1 LERTAKVV
9 VVLWA
14 CLAVAVES
22 WLLRGGWPGIV
33 PVTLAAFGAAAL
45 ASAFDRRAVAVVLA
59 FTYVFPALIF
69 LVRGQYHPSY
79 AVVWTGALVGAM
91 VPDGLRRSWQLPV
104 RWRPAL
110 VCSAL
115 IVVGGAMVVIWREMD
130 FYPGLIVREHAA
142 GPLFM
147 AEWVLHVAL
156 AAVTGILWFD
166 WLFGAVGAG
175 VLTMHVTVLTPLAAS
190 ASVMALVAVYQLLV
204 DVRLLN
210 NTVYGEIAR
219 ASGTV
224 FDANVCGAI
233 AGLWVGGA
241 LLWADG
247 CKRWKKYLMAG
258 GVALAWVAVWATGSR
273 TGFGAAVITSGFAAP
288 ALLDRHPERH
298 SDARRKTLLGVLAVA
313 ALALGLVLTFAN
325 LAAVGP
331 LRRFWTTLP
340 TLSGASIR
348 DFLVE
353 NLWTRNGYGTAAV
366 EMIRRFPWFGVGVG
380 SFQTMLPEF
389 ARLPPDNAQNWYR
402 HQLAELGLVG
412 SLGWVAWSLSFGR
425 FVLTRRPGM
434 SWTTRIALGTLVAFA
449 AISFVGMPGQEV
461 IVSITFWTFAFLFV
475 SIVGRPP
482 DGRAGARQWGLVAAV
497 VVVFVAGSLRAAQT
511 TLRPPLRAQRLGT
524 PYQYG
529 FHPVEPDGAGGVQRW
544 TRQRAVA
551 VIEPTGDL
559 MELTVSVNHLDIKQR
574 PVDVRVWV
582 NQELAVDTRLV
593 SIEPRRRLIAVP
605 REPPRLFLET
615 WVSRVVKPTDFAG
628 SDARELGLLVSWK
641 FVEARTPAA
650 PTVLREGAR

>member
-1 LERTAKVV
+1 
-9 VVLWA
+9 
-14 CLAVAVES
+14 
-22 WLLRGGWPGIV
+22 
-33 PVTLAAFGAAAL
+33 
-45 ASAFDRRAVAVVLA
+45 
-59 FTYVFPALIF
+59 
-69 LVRGQYHPSY
+69 
-79 AVVWTGALVGAM
+79 
-91 VPDGLRRSWQLPV
+91 
-104 RWRPAL
+104 
-110 VCSAL
+110 
-115 IVVGGAMVVIWREMD
+115 
-130 FYPGLIVREHAA
+130 
-142 GPLFM
+142 
-147 AEWVLHVAL
+147 
-156 AAVTGILWFD
+156 
-166 WLFGAVGAG
+166 
-175 VLTMHVTVLTPLAAS
+175 
-190 ASVMALVAVYQLLV
+190 
-204 DVRLLN
+204 
-210 NTVYGEIAR
+210 
-219 ASGTV
+219 
-224 FDANVCGAI
+224 
-233 AGLWVGGA
+233 LWVGGA

-366 EMIRRFPWFGVGVG
+366 EMIRRFPWFGVGV
-380 SFQTMLPEF
+380 
-389 ARLPPDNAQNWYR
+389 
-402 HQLAELGLVG
+402 
-412 SLGWVAWSLSFGR
+412 
-425 FVLTRRPGM
+425 
-434 SWTTRIALGTLVAFA
+434 
-449 AISFVGMPGQEV
+449 
-461 IVSITFWTFAFLFV
+461 
-475 SIVGRPP
+475 
-482 DGRAGARQWGLVAAV
+482 
-497 VVVFVAGSLRAAQT
+497 VVVFVAGSLRAAQS
-511 TLRPPLRAQRLGT
+511 TLRPRLRAQRLGT